1 MSIVKSITK
10 SKLGGYLLLG
20 AAGVAGLIVLSS
32 ALTAAI
38 NQAVGSNS
46 DKSDGASGSDGT
58 SRIDPASSS
67 GVAGVT
73 AHGAPTTLQ
82 VVESTVDGLFGGGLS
97 RFGGWVGNRIFAPT
111 SAAGGP
117 GDGGSLNISNYNQT
131 NNPYAGG
138 QTTLYADAVDESP
151 TPAAGSPFA
160 SVFSGAAGANP
171 NAQSP
176 TGPSPADQI
185 VWN

>member
-1 MSIVKSITK
+1 MSIIKSITS

-20 AAGVAGLIVLSS
+20 VAGIAGLIVVSS
-32 ALTAAI
+32 ALTSAI

-58 SRIDPASSS
+58 TRIDPASQTTGGPLS
-67 GVAGVT
+67 T
-73 AHGAPTTLQ
+73 AHGAPTRLQ
-82 VVESTVDGLFGGGLS
+82 VLETTVDGLFGGGLS
-97 RFGGWVGNRIFAPT
+97 RFGGWVGNVIFADT
-111 SAAGGP
+111 SSNGGP
-117 GDGGSLNISNYNQT
+117 GDGGSLNLSNYNQT

-151 TPAAGSPFA
+151 TPAAGSFA
-160 SVFSGAAGANP
+160 QQGYAANP
-171 NAQSP
+171 NTQTP
-176 TGPSPADQI
+176 LGPSPADRI